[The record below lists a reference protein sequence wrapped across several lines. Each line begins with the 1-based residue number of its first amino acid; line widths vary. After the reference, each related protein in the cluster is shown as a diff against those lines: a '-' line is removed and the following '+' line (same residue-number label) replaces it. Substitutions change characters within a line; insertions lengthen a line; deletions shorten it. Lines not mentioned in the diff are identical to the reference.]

1 MNAQS
6 GQTPNE
12 IAEQKFL
19 NIKSSYTTARLPIL
33 GFVFLW
39 MGIHGWMLH
48 QYFGMTWEAAG
59 WDSFIYNL
67 CLITAGALGS
77 FLNRYFPKSGAFQIT
92 IGVSLV
98 LAFIV
103 EWLAVQALIP
113 LQQGNTKYLTFLQQS
128 QPVRW
133 VIGFVLIAAAG
144 LINIFYLRWKELQES
159 HERDAST
166 QIMVKEAELQKLQ
179 LQLQPHFLFNSL
191 NSINALII
199 TQPDKAGKMVQQLS
213 DFLRATL
220 KRADE
225 QWITLA
231 KEIEYLQLY
240 LSIEKVRFGHR
251 LDVRMALDE
260 QIQLWLIP
268 PLLLQPLVENAIK
281 FGLYGTTGQ
290 VMINLSTRRDG
301 DILLVEIS
309 NPFDEDMQPAEGSG
323 FGLSGLRRR
332 LYLLYARNDLLTT
345 RMEDSKFIVQLTLPE
360 KYD

>member
-1 MNAQS
+1 M
-6 GQTPNE
+6 
-12 IAEQKFL
+12 
-19 NIKSSYTTARLPIL
+19 NIKISSTATRLPIL

-39 MGIHGWMLH
+39 MGFHAWVIHHYYGLP
-48 QYFGMTWEAAG
+48 WELSAWDAG
-59 WDSFIYNL
+59 VFNLTIVSFAVLNGY
-67 CLITAGALGS
+67 LI
-77 FLNRYFPKSGAFQIT
+77 RYFPKNGTFQIVA
-92 IGVSLV
+92 GASLLLAYTATYSAIKV
-98 LAFIV
+98 LLPFSDGYADYFNFLNQSEPIRWMIAF
-103 EWLAVQALIP
+103 L
-113 LQQGNTKYLTFLQQS
+113 
-128 QPVRW
+128 
-133 VIGFVLIAAAG
+133 LIASAG
-144 LINIFYLRWKELQES
+144 FIYLFYNRLKEVQDS
-159 HERDAST
+159 HDRETST
-166 QIMVKEAELQKLQ
+166 QVMVKEAELQKLQ

-191 NSINALII
+191 NSVNALIL
-199 TQPDKAGKMVQQLS
+199 TQPEKAGKMVQQLS

-225 QWITLA
+225 QWITLS
-231 KEIEYLQLY
+231 KEIEYLELY

-251 LDVRMALDE
+251 LEVRLNLDD

-290 VMINLSTRRDG
+290 VIINLSTQREG
-301 DILLVEIS
+301 DSLMIEIS

-345 RMEDSKFIVQLTLPE
+345 RIDDSRFIVRLILPE

>member
-1 MNAQS
+1 
-6 GQTPNE
+6 
-12 IAEQKFL
+12 L
-19 NIKSSYTTARLPIL
+19 NIKVLSATTRLPIL

-39 MGIHGWMLH
+39 MGFHVWVLH
-48 QYFGMTWEAAG
+48 HYFGFDWEISA
-59 WDSFIYNL
+59 WDSAVFNL
-67 CLITAGALGS
+67 TLASLSVLNGY
-77 FLNRYFPKSGAFQIT
+77 LNRYFPKSGEFHIT
-92 IGVSLV
+92 VGTGIV
-98 LAFIV
+98 LSYLSEYGSKKV
-103 EWLAVQALIP
+103 LLPLAE
-113 LQQGNTKYLTFLQQS
+113 GNAEYITFLTLS
-128 QPVRW
+128 EPIRW
-133 VIGFVLIAAAG
+133 MIGFLLISSAG
-144 LINIFYLRWKELQES
+144 LIYIFYNRWKEVQGAHDRE
-159 HERDAST
+159 AST
-166 QIMVKEAELQKLQ
+166 QVMVKEAELQKLQ

-213 DFLRATL
+213 DFLRTTL
-220 KRADE
+220 RRADE
-225 QWITLA
+225 QWITIA

-251 LDVRMALDE
+251 LDVRMNLDE
-260 QIQLWLIP
+260 QIELWLIP

-290 VMINLSTRRDG
+290 VVINLSTQREG
-301 DILLVEIS
+301 DSLLIEIS

-345 RMEDSKFIVQLTLPE
+345 QIESNKFTVRLILPE